1 MMNPVP
7 KLCTPDFYKQM
18 YDYSGPLICNEY
30 EWKIALHFHKRS
42 GEYNN
47 QELVMTLQRSWI

>member
-7 KLCTPDFYKQM
+7 KLYIPDFCKQM
-18 YDYSGPLICNEY
+18 YDYSGPLVFDEY
-30 EWKIALHFHKRS
+30 DLKIALHFHKRS

-47 QELVMTLQRSWI
+47 QELAMNLQRSWI